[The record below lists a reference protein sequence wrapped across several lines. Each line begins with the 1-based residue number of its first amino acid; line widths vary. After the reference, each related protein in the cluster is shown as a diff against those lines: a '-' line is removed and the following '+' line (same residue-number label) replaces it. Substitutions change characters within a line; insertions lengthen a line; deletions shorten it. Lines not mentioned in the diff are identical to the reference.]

1 MSERASSAAGQ
12 HDEPGPPDPLDA
24 ALDRLR
30 GLSIGAD
37 FLRRAIE
44 QSNRAFFV
52 FAPDGTETFYVS
64 PSFESIWERPR
75 SFLYENPAR
84 WMETLHPDDRDSVL
98 AQATAYRLAADK
110 PHAPL
115 EYRIV
120 LPSGDIRWIWGY
132 LFVVGDPQGK
142 RTLLCGIS
150 EDVTQRK
157 LAAEAE
163 RADKEKLEAMV
174 QLRTVEL
181 TELNQV
187 LHQEIAQRKETE
199 RSLRRQ
205 QEFLKQLLY
214 AQDLERKFI
223 SYDIHDGSIQNVIA
237 ARMHLESGLRNV
249 AATHPAALELREAHR
264 LLESALA
271 ETRRIISGI
280 RPPTLDD
287 LGVSAAL
294 EELVVD
300 NARQGMLVDLRN
312 TTGRVRWSPTLE
324 MTIFRVVQESL
335 SNVRRHGR
343 TSEAR
348 VELSLEDQEIHIT
361 ISDFGRGFDTAQV
374 AEREFGLR
382 GIRERIAAVGGRCSI
397 TSEPGQGTI
406 VSAVVPTL
414 DPEEMAKAAGER
426 AERALRISRTRLEAL
441 LEYTPAVVF
450 IKDDAGRYEFV
461 NRRYA
466 DLFHIDP
473 AKFIG
478 STDFDLFPAHIAETL
493 RQTDNSVLAQGE
505 AITIEESVP
514 SDGLMREY
522 VSVKFPIPGI
532 DGSKSSL
539 CGIATDITERKH
551 ELLELR
557 ESRNRFCSFMDH
569 LPMLA
574 WIKDEQGKY
583 VYGNRCLLEVQGLSH
598 DALLGKTDFELFSAD
613 IAATLADHDREV
625 LHNNC
630 PKFFSEEAPACG
642 GPSVRWESIK
652 FPISGGDGAKLVGG
666 IAFDVTRRYA
676 RHFSEAPSPEPD
688 AGKNA

>member
-1 MSERASSAAGQ
+1 MSERASTPSVDSG
-12 HDEPGPPDPLDA
+12 DSRPLDPLDA
-24 ALDRLR
+24 ALERLR
-30 GLSIGAD
+30 GLTIGAD

-64 PSFESIWERPR
+64 PSFETIWERPR

-98 AQATAYRLAADK
+98 AQATAYRLSADQ
-110 PHAPL
+110 PRAPL

-120 LPSGDIRWIWGY
+120 LPGGGTRWIWGY
-132 LFVVGDPQGK
+132 LFVVGDPQGE

-157 LAAEAE
+157 LAAQAE

-174 QLRTVEL
+174 QLRTAEL
-181 TELNQV
+181 TELNKL
-187 LHQEIAQRKETE
+187 LHQEIAQRKQTE
-199 RSLRRQ
+199 RNLREQ
-205 QEFLKQLLY
+205 QDYLKHLLY

-223 SYDIHDGSIQNVIA
+223 SYDIHDGAIQNVIA

-249 AATHPAALELREAHR
+249 AITHPGASEIHEAHR

-287 LGVSAAL
+287 LGVAAAL
-294 EELVVD
+294 EELAVD
-300 NARQGMLVDLRN
+300 NARQGLLVDLRN

-324 MTIFRVVQESL
+324 MTIYRVVQESL
-335 SNVRRHGR
+335 SNVRRHGE
-343 TSEAR
+343 TSDAR
-348 VELSLEDQEIHIT
+348 VELVIKDQEIHVDIT
-361 ISDFGRGFDTAQV
+361 DFGRGFDTAHV

-382 GIRERIAAVGGRCSI
+382 GIRERTAAVGGRCKI
-397 TSEPGQGTI
+397 ISEPGKGTV
-406 VSAVVPTL
+406 VSVVVPTL

-426 AERALRISRTRLEAL
+426 AERALHISRTRLEAL

-461 NRRYA
+461 NRRYS

-473 AKFIG
+473 AKFVG
-478 STDFDLFPAHIAETL
+478 STDFDLFPAEIAESL
-493 RQTDNSVLAQGE
+493 RRTDASVLERGE
-505 AITIEESVP
+505 AVTIEESVP
-514 SDGLMREY
+514 SDGTMREY
-522 VSVKFPIPGI
+522 VSVKFPIPGV

-539 CGIATDITERKH
+539 CGIATDITGRKD

-574 WIKDEQGKY
+574 WIKDEHGKY
-583 VYGNRCLLEVQGLSH
+583 VYGNRCLLEVQGISR
-598 DALLGKTDFELFSAD
+598 DELLGKTDFDIFPAD
-613 IAATLADHDREV
+613 VAAHLREHDQEV
-625 LHNNC
+625 LRANS
-630 PKFFSEEAPACG
+630 PRFFSEEAPACG
-642 GPSVRWESIK
+642 GPPVHWESIK
-652 FPISGGDGAKLVGG
+652 FPVCGGDGAKLVGG

-676 RHFSEAPSPEPD
+676 RQFSESPKSEPP
-688 AGKNA
+688 AREGA

>member
-1 MSERASSAAGQ
+1 MSEQANSSSTNNG
-12 HDEPGPPDPLDA
+12 ESLPPDPLDA
-24 ALDRLR
+24 ALERLR

-64 PSFESIWERPR
+64 PSFETIWERPR

-120 LPSGDIRWIWGY
+120 LPGGGTRWIWGY
-132 LFVVGDPQGK
+132 LFIVGDPQGE

-174 QLRTVEL
+174 QLRTAEL
-181 TELNQV
+181 TELNSV

-199 RSLRRQ
+199 LSLRRQ

-223 SYDIHDGSIQNVIA
+223 SYDIHDGAIQNVIA

-249 AATHPAALELREAHR
+249 AITHPGAAEIHEAHR
-264 LLESALA
+264 LLESTLA

-287 LGVSAAL
+287 LGVAAAL
-294 EELVVD
+294 EELAVD
-300 NARQGMLVDLRN
+300 NARQGLLVDLRN
-312 TTGRVRWSPTLE
+312 TTGRVRWSPILE
-324 MTIFRVVQESL
+324 MTIYRVVQESL
-335 SNVRRHGR
+335 SNVRRHGE
-343 TSEAR
+343 TTEAR
-348 VELSLEDQEIHIT
+348 VELALIDQEIHVCIT
-361 ISDFGRGFDTAQV
+361 DFGRGFDAAQV

-382 GIRERIAAVGGRCSI
+382 GIRERIAAVGGRCTI
-397 TSEPGQGTI
+397 TSEPGKGTI
-406 VSAVVPTL
+406 VSVVVPTL

-426 AERALRISRTRLEAL
+426 AERALRISRTRMEAL

-450 IKDDAGRYEFV
+450 IKDDVGRYEFV
-461 NRRYA
+461 NRRYS

-478 STDFDLFPAHIAETL
+478 STDLDLFPTEIAEAL
-493 RQTDNSVLAQGE
+493 RQTDASVLARGE
-505 AITIEESVP
+505 AVTIEESVP
-514 SDGLMREY
+514 SDGAMREY
-522 VSVKFPIPGI
+522 VSVKFPIPGV
-532 DGSKSSL
+532 DGSKPSL

-557 ESRNRFCSFMDH
+557 ESRNRFCSFMDY

-574 WIKDEQGKY
+574 WIKDEHGRY
-583 VYGNRCLLEVQGLSH
+583 VYGNRCLLEVQGLSP
-598 DALLGKTDFELFSAD
+598 DALLGKTDFDIFAAD
-613 IAATLADHDREV
+613 IAAKLRDHDQEV
-625 LHNNC
+625 LRTNSPH
-630 PKFFSEEAPACG
+630 FFSEEAPACG

-652 FPISGGDGAKLVGG
+652 FPVCGGDGAKLVGG
-666 IAFDVTRRYA
+666 IAFDVTRSYT
-676 RHFSEAPSPEPD
+676 RHYSKATTPEPT
-688 AGKNA
+688 AGESL